1 MHKLVNNSNIVL
13 GLILGSGIDLDEN
26 IITDKAIYSIDR
38 GGIHIKIVYTC
49 KINGKEL
56 LVFKGRKHFY
66 EGFSRDEMLENIRIA
81 KEHGVRNLL
90 ITNAAGGLNENFID
104 GDLMLITSH
113 ISFNN
118 KLVYHK
124 NSDPYSHEL
133 IEKFKRACMKSK
145 VKLQEGLYGFYSG
158 PTYETKAEIRMQKK
172 IGLDAAGMSTIPEV
186 YEAASL
192 GMKVISVSVITNL
205 LKENA
210 ILPASHED
218 VLFTAQKASASLNK
232 AIENLISELN

>member
-1 MHKLVNNSNIVL
+1 LINNSNIFL

-26 IITDKAIYSIDR
+26 IITDKAIFSIERR
-38 GGIHIKIVYTC
+38 GVHVKVVYTC
-49 KINGKEL
+49 KIHGKEL

-66 EGFSRDEMLENIRIA
+66 EGYSRDEMLENIRTA
-81 KEHGVRNLL
+81 KEHGVRNLI
-90 ITNAAGGLNENFID
+90 ITNAAGGLNENFVD

-118 KLVYHK
+118 KLINNK
-124 NSDPYSHEL
+124 NPDPYSKEL
-133 IEKFKRACMKSK
+133 SEKFKRACMKSK
-145 VKLQEGLYGFYSG
+145 VKLHEGSYGFYSG

-172 IGLDAAGMSTIPEV
+172 IRLDAAGMSTIPEV
-186 YEAASL
+186 YEAASH

-218 VLFTAQKASASLNK
+218 VLSTAQKASANLNK